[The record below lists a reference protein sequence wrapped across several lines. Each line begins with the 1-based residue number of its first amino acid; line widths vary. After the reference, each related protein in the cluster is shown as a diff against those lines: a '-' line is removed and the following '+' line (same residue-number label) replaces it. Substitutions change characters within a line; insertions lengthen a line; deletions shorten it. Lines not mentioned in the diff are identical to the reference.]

1 MRGQYWTRS
10 GLDVDPLALS
20 IDEVLLE
27 DIAHHL
33 AIINRYNGASSK
45 PYSVAQH
52 SVKCAQLAEAA
63 KLGPLVAMGALLH
76 DAQEAYLGDVV
87 KPIKSRVFTV
97 PGDHTYHGE
106 GATFEWSEIEGRTLG
121 VVCLGL
127 GILPKDTVCL
137 PEVHEIDRVILSY
150 EMKALGFPEEAIP
163 TPPRPTWF
171 HNGLEIRIR
180 PWGWEMAREA
190 FIASFESLRKAY
202 SEEMKNRRMR

>member
-150 EMKALGFPEEAIP
+150 EMKALGFPEDAIP
-163 TPPRPTWF
+163 TPPFPLWWSD
-171 HNGLEIRIR
+171 EIEVRIR
-180 PWGWEMAREA
+180 PWRWETARDA
-190 FIASFESLRKAY
+190 FMQRWTRLRVLCGD
-202 SEEMKNRRMR
+202 EQRRTG